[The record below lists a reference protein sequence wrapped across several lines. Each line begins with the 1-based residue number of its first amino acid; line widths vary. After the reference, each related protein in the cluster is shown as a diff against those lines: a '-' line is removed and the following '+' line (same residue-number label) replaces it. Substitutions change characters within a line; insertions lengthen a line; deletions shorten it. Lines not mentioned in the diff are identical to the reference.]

1 MLKHQRWREKQ
12 ELTELVEQLQGSD
25 DLRTEYL
32 R

>member
-12 ELTELVEQLQGSD
+12 ELTDLVEQLQGSD
-25 DLRTEYL
+25 ALRTEYL

>member
-12 ELTELVEQLQGSD
+12 ELTDLVEQLQGSD